1 MGASS
6 GIGLALAEALAS
18 RGVRIGVAARHT
30 DTLKALAESYPG
42 MLEVMSIDVT
52 RRDAV
57 ERLSEL
63 AWRLGGMDV
72 YIHVAGIGFDN
83 SSLEPER
90 EVDIVRTNAVGFA
103 RMVSAAYRY
112 FRVNGIKGQIAAVTS
127 VAGTRGIDRLAA
139 YSASKSFD
147 QTYLEAMRQ
156 LADADGSGITVT
168 DIRPGWVRTPLL
180 SGEASYPLEMEAE
193 RVVAGILR
201 AIVRRKSVAV
211 IDWRWQAVVSLWR
224 LLPSALWVRMHLKLS
239 EPDMPLPD
247 PTRNTGAVS
256 QESGGGV
263 AEP

>member
-30 DTLKALAESYPG
+30 ETLKALAASYPG

-63 AWRLGGMDV
+63 AGRIGGMDV

-83 SSLEPER
+83 STLEPER

-112 FRVNGIKGQIAAVTS
+112 FRVNGVKGQIAAVTS

-139 YSASKSFD
+139 SSTRLIWRPCVSSPTPTVPASPSP
-147 QTYLEAMRQ
+147 TSGR
-156 LADADGSGITVT
+156 DGSGRRCSAARQP
-168 DIRPGWVRTPLL
+168 IR
-180 SGEASYPLEMEAE
+180 
-193 RVVAGILR
+193 
-201 AIVRRKSVAV
+201 
-211 IDWRWQAVVSLWR
+211 WRWR
-224 LLPSALWVRMHLKLS
+224 
-239 EPDMPLPD
+239 
-247 PTRNTGAVS
+247 PTG
-256 QESGGGV
+256 
-263 AEP
+263 